1 MTKYPLTWPA
11 GWKRSQ
17 SRANANFSKGE
28 RQYSTDPANR
38 SSWLKRRDLTVNDA
52 TQRVLKALRIFGVL
66 EGDAIISTNVELR
79 LDGLPRSNQPEP
91 ADPGAAVY
99 WQRVGDKGGFK
110 CMAIDRYDRVADNI
124 AAIAATLDAMRAIER
139 HGGALILDRAFMGFT
154 ALPAPGQTAGKGW
167 REILGFGPD
176 ITPARREVEVSYKV
190 MRSKYHPDKPGGSA
204 EMFDTVQRAWELAQ
218 QEIRA

>member
-11 GWKRSQ
+11 GWKRQ
-17 SRANANFSKGE
+17 QYRASANFSKGE
-28 RQYSTDPANR
+28 MV
-38 SSWLKRRDLTVNDA
+38 SSSDAPGSQWLKRRALTVNDA

-91 ADPGAAVY
+91 GDPGAAVY
-99 WQRVGDKGGFK
+99 WQRTGDKGFK

-154 ALPAPGQTAGKGW
+154 ALPAPGQSTGQGW
-167 REILGFGPD
+167 REILTFAPD
-176 ITPARREVEVSYKV
+176 SRPNLEQALTAYRQL
-190 MRSKYHPDKPGGSA
+190 RSKFHPDKPGGSA
-204 EMFDTVQRAWELAQ
+204 ELFDRVQRAWEQAQ
-218 QEIRA
+218 QEIAA